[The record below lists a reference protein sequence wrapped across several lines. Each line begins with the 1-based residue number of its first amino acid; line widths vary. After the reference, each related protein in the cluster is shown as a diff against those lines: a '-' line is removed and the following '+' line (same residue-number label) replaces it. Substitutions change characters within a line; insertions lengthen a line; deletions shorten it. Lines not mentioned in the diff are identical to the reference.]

1 MAGGLRHRGPGAGER
16 QSRSIDALE
25 ELQEDQADGISL
37 GQQMVAARAGQ
48 LFDKAFHAEKSGR
61 PYLDG
66 IEFTIISDMSTANL
80 AFIAGSDNG
89 QGSRGTQDT

>member
-1 MAGGLRHRGPGAGER
+1 
-16 QSRSIDALE
+16 
-25 ELQEDQADGISL
+25 
-37 GQQMVAARAGQ
+37 MVAARAGQ

-66 IEFTIISDMSTANL
+66 IEFTIIRDMSTANL

-89 QGSRGTQDT
+89 QIGLAWNARYLNMFILSRRSCSLSLLPVRHRPDVIFRGLRALCP